1 MMRGD
6 YYPGRKTIVAMAE
19 ELYAGGWTHCPRH
32 SLDPNTFST
41 GWHCMHAVAHTLE
54 NKAQTTM
61 TPPGTGE
68 M

>member
-1 MMRGD
+1 M
-6 YYPGRKTIVAMAE
+6 AMAE

-32 SLDPNTFST
+32 SLDSNTFST
-41 GWHCMHAVAHTLE
+41 CWHCMHAVARTLE